1 MPRNYF
7 FDFITLILS
16 RRYLIWELI
25 KREVAAQYIGS
36 CLGFIWAII
45 NPLAL
50 ILIFWF
56 VFGFGL
62 KVKPLNNIPFVIW
75 LTAGMAAWFNF
86 SEIWTRSTSIV
97 VANPH
102 LVKKVRFPTSILPV
116 VNVGAALVSHV
127 VFLGLLLVLL
137 WGYQIP
143 ITFWVGQALYYYLA
157 MVILVLGLSWL
168 TASINVFFRDTYQVV
183 QLLLQIGFWATPIF
197 WDINIMPPIVRTILK
212 VNPIYYIVQGYR
224 NSFIYG
230 IPFWQDWRWGLYFW
244 SVTVLILLIGALVFR
259 RLRPH
264 FADFL

>member
-1 MPRNYF
+1 MGRIFLNF
-7 FDFITLILS
+7 LLLIGN

-36 CLGFIWAII
+36 RLGFIWTII

-62 KVKPLNNIPFVIW
+62 KAKPLNNIPFAIW

-86 SEIWTRSTSIV
+86 AEIWGRATAIV

-116 VNVGAALVSHV
+116 VTVGAALVSHTI
-127 VFLGLLLVLL
+127 FLGLLIVLL
-137 WGYQIP
+137 WGYHIP
-143 ITFWVGQALYYYLA
+143 LTFWIGQAAYYYAA
-157 MVILVLGLSWL
+157 MVVLVLGLSWL
-168 TASINVFFRDTYQVV
+168 TASVNVFFRDTTQVV
-183 QLLLQIGFWATPIF
+183 QLLLQIGFWGTPIF
-197 WDINIMPPIVRTILK
+197 WDINIMPPTVRTILK
-212 VNPIYYIVQGYR
+212 LNPIYYIVQGYR
-224 NSFIYG
+224 DSFIYG
-230 IPFWQDWRWGLYFW
+230 VPFWHDWRWGLYFW
-244 SVTVLILLIGALVFR
+244 SVAGLILMTGALVFR

-264 FADFL
+264 FADVL